1 MTSFEILAE
10 VAVGVAGFGSIA
22 IVLVRDRAG
31 WQSADFFRTAALL
44 LSSLGA
50 LFLALLPIG
59 LATTELAT
67 EWIWRSSSLIM
78 SAYIIAFST
87 ILLRWRQRHL
97 DPEHWFGPVLF
108 AVVSVT
114 SAINLLAQVM
124 NFVGLPFSPNAAS
137 YFFGVVWFLGY
148 ACLMLVRIV
157 FLRPG
162 PR

>member
-10 VAVGVAGFGSIA
+10 VAIGVAGFGSIA
-22 IVLVRDRAG
+22 IVLARDRVG

-50 LFLALLPIG
+50 LFMALLPIG
-59 LATTELAT
+59 LATAELAN
-67 EWIWRSSSLIM
+67 EWIWRPSSLIM

-87 ILLRWRQRHL
+87 VSLRWRRRHL
-97 DPEHWFGPVLF
+97 DPEHWFGPTLF
-108 AVVSVT
+108 AIIGVTVV
-114 SAINLLAQVM
+114 ANLIAQVM
-124 NFVGLPFSPNAAS
+124 NFLGLLFPPNPTI

-148 ACLMLVRIV
+148 ACLMLARIV
-157 FLRPG
+157 FMRPE